1 MIGDLTYFN
10 RMKNHDTFTKIVSKR
25 ELAGIGTESI
35 SPLLPLPPSSFLP
48 FLAVCEEQSRWLP
61 VADFS

>member
-10 RMKNHDTFTKIVSKR
+10 RMKNHDTFTKIVSR
-25 ELAGIGTESI
+25 ELAGVGMESI
-35 SPLLPLPPSSFLP
+35 SPLLPLPLSSFLP

>member
-10 RMKNHDTFTKIVSKR
+10 RTKNHDTFTKVVSKR
-25 ELAGIGTESI
+25 ELAGLGMVSGSL
-35 SPLLPLPPSSFLP
+35 SPPPALFLLPS
-48 FLAVCEEQSRWLP
+48 LAVCEEQSRWLP